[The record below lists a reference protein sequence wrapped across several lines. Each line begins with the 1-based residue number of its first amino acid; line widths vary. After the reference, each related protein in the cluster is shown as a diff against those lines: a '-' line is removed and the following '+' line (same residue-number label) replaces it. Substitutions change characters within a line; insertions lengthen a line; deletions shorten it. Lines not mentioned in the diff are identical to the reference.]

1 MTFGS
6 VGVVWF
12 WNALFPMEQST
23 VEIYNACYEGDLDLV
38 KRLITRGTSPW
49 VHDNQSNTLFHLCC
63 SSYHCGLDVLQ
74 YLIATSE
81 IVSCSDL
88 CNHEGSTPLHLA
100 CGAGKREFV
109 EFLIHGHHNDNFD
122 FGLPNYQGETPLY
135 FASRNGHEHI
145 VSLICTNPD
154 YMLDPDDIYQCIK
167 VAPNWDIMAILLRA
181 ISFKDFMTR
190 VRQEKHAKQIFKN
203 NATIQWKDSSSP
215 FFHQVA
221 RSGDLDI
228 VQYLVNEVECDVNCL
243 DSEAYTHPQC
253 NIHVKDKWD
262 RTPLHAAAE
271 CGQLQIAKF
280 LTEDMSVDINLV
292 GHYRET
298 PLYMACWHGHLPL
311 VEYFTSQYH
320 CNINLKDYYGR
331 HPLHVAA
338 CRGHL
343 EIVKHLV
350 DSKGCDINVSDDKG
364 YTPIHNTCNNGHLSV
379 VEYLSSKP
387 QCNLEVLDYT
397 GHQPLHY
404 ALCQGHKK
412 VVMLLREKVS
422 VDGIHQCIKSAVED
436 KVPGSMIE
444 LLVSKINIKKYL
456 TRRLEEDQ
464 PIFSSNDTV
473 LRDIIEADCPLHRAI
488 ELGCVDVTEYL
499 VNIGVFDIN
508 LKLKYRYNTPL
519 HIACEK
525 GHFEIVKM
533 LTNHPQCNID
543 AENNTKQRPL
553 HNACL
558 SGNVD
563 IVQHLMVEKGCD
575 VTAKDDWG
583 DTPLHEA
590 CTKGDFEIVKILT
603 NHPQCNI
610 EPENNR
616 KWRPLHLAC
625 QSGNVD
631 IVQHLVVEKGCDVTA
646 KDDWGDTPLHE
657 ACTKG
662 DFEIV
667 KILTNHPQCNIEPEN
682 NRKWRPLH
690 LACQSGNVDIVQH
703 LVVEKGCD
711 VTAKDDWGDTPLHEA
726 CTKGDFEIVKILTNH
741 PQCNI
746 EPENNRKWRPLHLAC
761 QSGNVDIVQH
771 LVVEKGCDV
780 TAKEDRY
787 GDTPLH
793 IACKQGHFEIV
804 KILTNHPQCN
814 IEAEN
819 IIKQRPLHK
828 TCQSGNVD
836 IVQHLVEDKGCDI
849 TAKDDSGNTPLHI
862 ACDLYYLDV
871 VKILTNCPT
880 CDIEAENNEHER
892 PLHLAYTAQYLFL
905 NFTEPKQSF
914 QFIIARARARARA
927 NRNLII
933 QLLVSKGCD
942 ISTVS
947 DRQLHS
953 NISRYQQALR
963 SSGEAKLRVVKCI
976 LTGPPGAGKSTL
988 KKRLLNESLT
998 EPSLSTGVVDAAIQV
1013 DSFRKLQQ
1021 HNAVV
1026 TTEWRTQDLDEEA
1039 VLMFENIASNT
1050 AQSHPPHPNIET
1062 VHPDRLVTCRD
1073 NIIDIRDDY
1082 TEKLEEDN
1090 NDSYSD
1096 GEVSITVQ
1104 EDAKR
1109 MGDLVEEIEE
1119 EEIDDNNVGFK
1130 ENTKTTKSNK
1140 GVDSLSK
1147 FVESIPIK
1155 KRKTYEE
1162 RSGQTTK
1169 DNHAMLHIIDTGGQ
1183 PEFHEMLPA
1192 LITGPAIN
1200 LLVFDLTI
1208 DLTSRYEITYRSSSG
1223 DSKPYQTSLTHEE
1236 VIFRSLASIACLRQN
1251 TIGWSFDEVP
1261 LKDESE
1267 PAAFLIA
1274 THRDCF
1280 PNEAEAQAKVDSV
1293 NNYLKL
1299 KIQTSGE
1306 LFNEDLVRYSTLD
1319 QVIFALDT
1327 RNDQTEIEE
1336 LRSILHQVIDRN
1348 FCELPV
1354 PASWCAFSLKL
1365 RKSKKSLHLLD
1376 ACFKIAQDCGIKDRE
1391 DFKSVLWFLHHR
1403 VGVIMYYPEVEGLG
1417 NIIITD
1423 LQLVFDR
1430 ITQLIT
1436 SCFTFEELGSVSS
1449 EKEFRDNGRFSE
1461 SHVKQLS
1468 SRKGDPLTPTRLV
1481 SLLKHLHIVAGPM
1494 KIKVGRKTENYY
1506 FMPCALKPAPVEE
1519 EQRDESICPAPLT
1532 IYFECGY
1539 TPVGVFCCLVV
1550 YLLSQ
1555 TSKSELEWKL
1565 HDKIVHHRNKITFI
1579 ISKYYDR
1586 ITLISRATYLE
1597 VWVDQK
1603 TPKLSLDVLCEQII
1617 STLHR
1622 GLETVTQS
1630 LHYTYK
1636 SHHFFGFICC
1646 CPECHSVPSHPA
1658 VVDEN
1663 DLAAECVLTREV
1675 MRLQERRHLVWS
1687 TKVYSLFPCIH
1698 YILCNT
1704 Y

>member
-1 MTFGS
+1 
-6 VGVVWF
+6 
-12 WNALFPMEQST
+12 MEQST
-23 VEIYNACYEGDLDLV
+23 VEICDACSKGDLDLV

-49 VHDNQSNTLFHLCC
+49 VCDDQGNTLFHLCC
-63 SSYHCGLDVLQ
+63 SSHHCGLDVLQ

-81 IVSCSDL
+81 IVSCIYRHND
-88 CNHEGSTPLHLA
+88 EGSTPLHLA
-100 CGAGKREFV
+100 CGAGKKEFV
-109 EFLIHGHHNDNFD
+109 EFLVQGQYNDI
-122 FGLPNYQGETPLY
+122 FGLFNYRWETPLY
-135 FASRNGHEHI
+135 FASRSGHSNI

-154 YMLDPDDIYQCIK
+154 YILDLDDIYQCIK
-167 VAPNWDIMAILLRA
+167 VAPNWDIMTILLRA
-181 ISFKDFMTR
+181 ISFNDFMTR
-190 VRQEKHAKQIFKN
+190 VRQESHVYLAKQIFQTSV
-203 NATIQWKDSSSP
+203 TIEWKDSSSP
-215 FFHQVA
+215 PLHQVA
-221 RSGDLDI
+221 ISGDLDI
-228 VQYLVNEVECDVNCL
+228 VQYLVNEVGCDVNGL
-243 DSEAYTHPQC
+243 DSEAYTPLHRAIEYGHLPIVQYLLSQPQC
-253 NIHVKDKWD
+253 NCET
-262 RTPLHAAAE
+262 RSNNCGMYPLHHAAE
-271 CGQLQIAKF
+271 LG
-280 LTEDMSVDINLV
+280 
-292 GHYRET
+292 Y
-298 PLYMACWHGHLPL
+298 
-311 VEYFTSQYH
+311 
-320 CNINLKDYYGR
+320 
-331 HPLHVAA
+331 
-338 CRGHL
+338 L
-343 EIVKHLV
+343 EIIKAL
-350 DSKGCDINVSDDKG
+350 DGRSDINVSDDKG
-364 YTPIHNTCNNGHLSV
+364 YTPIHNACNNGHLSV

-387 QCNLEVLDYT
+387 QCNLEVLDNT

-404 ALCQGHKK
+404 ALCQGHKE
-412 VVMLLREKVS
+412 VIMLLREKVS
-422 VDGIHQCIKSAVED
+422 VNGIHQCIKSAVED

-444 LLVSKINIKKYL
+444 LLVRKIGIKEYL
-456 TRRLEEDQ
+456 IRRLEEDKST
-464 PIFSSNDTV
+464 FSSNNTV
-473 LRDIIEADCPLHRAI
+473 FKDIIITDHYPLHMAV
-488 ELGCVDVTEYL
+488 EFGCVDVTEYL
-499 VNIGVFDIN
+499 VNIRVFNIN
-508 LKLKYRYNTPL
+508 LKSQIYPYNTPL

-525 GHFEIVKM
+525 GHFVI
-533 LTNHPQCNID
+533 
-543 AENNTKQRPL
+543 A
-553 HNACL
+553 
-558 SGNVD
+558 
-563 IVQHLMVEKGCD
+563 
-575 VTAKDDWG
+575 
-583 DTPLHEA
+583 
-590 CTKGDFEIVKILT
+590 KILT

-610 EPENNR
+610 EAENKYNQ
-616 KWRPLHLAC
+616 RPLHEAC

-646 KDDWGDTPLHE
+646 KDSYSDTPLHD
-657 ACTKG
+657 ACEKG
-662 DFEIV
+662 HFEIV
-667 KILTNHPQCNIEPEN
+667 KILTNHPQCNIEVEN
-682 NRKWRPLH
+682 DHKQRPLH
-690 LACQSGNVDIVQH
+690 IACLSGNVDIVQHLVVEKDCDVTAKSNCGSTPLHVACGNDHFEIVKMLTNHPQCNIEAENNNKQRPLHIACHSGNVDIVQHLVVEKVCDVTAKSNWGNTPLHVACENDHFEIVKILTNHPQCNIEAENNDKQRPLHKACYSGNVDIVQH

-711 VTAKDDWGDTPLHEA
+711 VTAKDDY
-726 CTKGDFEIVKILTNH
+726 
-741 PQCNI
+741 
-746 EPENNRKWRPLHLAC
+746 
-761 QSGNVDIVQH
+761 GNT
-771 LVVEKGCDV
+771 L
-780 TAKEDRY
+780 
-787 GDTPLH
+787 LH
-793 IACKQGHFEIV
+793 IACKSCNFAMV
-804 KILTNHPQCN
+804 KLLTNHPQCN

-819 IIKQRPLHK
+819 KDCNRPLHIA
-828 TCQSGNVD
+828 CQSGNAN

-849 TAKDDSGNTPLHI
+849 TAKGDYGNTPLHI
-862 ACDLYYLDV
+862 ACGLYYLDV

-892 PLHLAYTAQYLFL
+892 PLHLAYTPGYSSFYYTDPTFFYQRLTAKAR
-905 NFTEPKQSF
+905 PK
-914 QFIIARARARARA
+914 A
-927 NRNLII
+927 NRKLII

-942 ISTVS
+942 ISIIS

-976 LTGPPGAGKSTL
+976 LTGPPCAGKSTL

-1039 VLMFENIASNT
+1039 VLMFENISSNT
-1050 AQSHPPHPNIET
+1050 AHSHPSHPNIET
-1062 VHPDRLVTCRD
+1062 VHPDRSVTCRD

-1082 TEKLEEDN
+1082 TDELEEDSS
-1090 NDSYSD
+1090 DSYSD

-1109 MGDLVEEIEE
+1109 MGDMVEEIEE

-1147 FVESIPIK
+1147 FVESIPLK
-1155 KRKTYEE
+1155 KRKIYEE

-1280 PNEAEAQAKVDSV
+1280 PNEAEAQVKVDSV
-1293 NNYLKL
+1293 NNHLKL
-1299 KIQTSGE
+1299 KIQASGE
-1306 LFNEDLVRYSTLD
+1306 LFNEDLVQYSTPD

-1327 RNDQTEIEE
+1327 RNDRTEIEE

-1348 FCELPV
+1348 FHELSV

-1376 ACFKIAQDCGIKDRE
+1376 ACFKMAQDCGIKDRE

-1403 VGVIMYYPEVEGLG
+1403 VGVIMHYPEVEGLG
-1417 NIIITD
+1417 NIVITD

-1436 SCFTFEELGSVSS
+1436 SCFTFKELKSASS
-1449 EKEFRDNGRFSE
+1449 EKEFHENGRFSE
-1461 SHVKQLS
+1461 SHVKRLS
-1468 SRKGDPLTPTRLV
+1468 SKKRDPLTPTILV

-1494 KIKVGRKTENYY
+1494 KIKVGRKSENYY

-1565 HDKIVHHRNKITFI
+1565 YDKVVHHRNKITFNVGE
-1579 ISKYYDR
+1579 YYDCV
-1586 ITLISRATYLE
+1586 TLISRATYLE
-1597 VWVDQK
+1597 VWVDQM

-1636 SHHFFGFICC
+1636 SCHFFGFSCC
-1646 CPECHSVPSHPA
+1646 CLSCTSHPPHPA
-1658 VVDEN
+1658 VVNKN
-1663 DLAAECVLTREV
+1663 DLAAKCVLTGDLIF
-1675 MRLQERRHLVWS
+1675 LQERRHLVWS

>member
-6 VGVVWF
+6 VGVVWL
-12 WNALFPMEQST
+12 WNALFSMEQST
-23 VEIYNACYEGDLDLV
+23 VEICDACSKGDLDLV

-49 VHDNQSNTLFHLCC
+49 VRDDQENTLFHLCC

-81 IVSCSDL
+81 IVSCGYL
-88 CNHEGSTPLHLA
+88 RNNEGSTPLHLS
-100 CGAGKREFV
+100 CGAGKKEFV
-109 EFLIHGHHNDNFD
+109 EFLIHGHYNNHND
-122 FGLPNYQGETPLY
+122 FGLPNYHWETPLY
-135 FASRNGHEHI
+135 FASRNGHSNI

-154 YMLDPDDIYQCIK
+154 YILDPDDIYQCIK
-167 VAPNWDIMAILLRA
+167 VAPNWDTMTILLRA
-181 ISFKDFMTR
+181 ISFNDFMTR
-190 VRQEKHAKQIFKN
+190 VRQENHMYLAKQFFQTSV
-203 NATIQWKDSSSP
+203 TIQWKDSSSP
-215 FFHQVA
+215 PLHQVA
-221 RSGDLDI
+221 MSGDLDI
-228 VQYLVNEVECDVNCL
+228 VQYLVNEVGCDVNSL
-243 DSEAYTHPQC
+243 DSEAYTPLHRAIEYGHLPIVQYLLSQPQC
-253 NIHVKDKWD
+253 NCET
-262 RTPLHAAAE
+262 RSNNCGMYPLHHAA
-271 CGQLQIAKF
+271 GF
-280 LTEDMSVDINLV
+280 
-292 GHYRET
+292 GY
-298 PLYMACWHGHLPL
+298 
-311 VEYFTSQYH
+311 
-320 CNINLKDYYGR
+320 
-331 HPLHVAA
+331 
-338 CRGHL
+338 L
-343 EIVKHLV
+343 EIVKAL
-350 DSKGCDINVSDDKG
+350 DGRGCDINVSDDKG
-364 YTPIHNTCNNGHLSV
+364 YTPIHNACNNGHLSV

-387 QCNLEVLDYT
+387 QCNLEVLDNT

-404 ALCQGHKK
+404 ALCQGHKE

-436 KVPGSMIE
+436 KVPGSMVE
-444 LLVSKINIKKYL
+444 LLVRKISIKEYL

-464 PIFSSNDTV
+464 PTFSSNDTV
-473 LRDIIEADCPLHRAI
+473 LSDIIADDYPLHMAI
-488 ELGCVDVTEYL
+488 ELGCVDVTGYL

-508 LKLKYRYNTPL
+508 LKLKIFDINFRSQLFHSYMYTSICYWGNTPL

-525 GHFEIVKM
+525 GHFEIVK
-533 LTNHPQCNID
+533 
-543 AENNTKQRPL
+543 
-553 HNACL
+553 
-558 SGNVD
+558 
-563 IVQHLMVEKGCD
+563 
-575 VTAKDDWG
+575 
-583 DTPLHEA
+583 
-590 CTKGDFEIVKILT
+590 ILT

-610 EPENNR
+610 EAENYH
-616 KWRPLHLAC
+616 KERPLHKAC

-631 IVQHLVVEKGCDVTA
+631 IVQHLVVEKGCDVNTA
-646 KDDWGDTPLHE
+646 EVNWVNNTPLHR
-657 ACTKG
+657 ACEKG
-662 DFEIV
+662 HFEIV
-667 KILTNHPQCNIEPEN
+667 KILTNHPQCNIEVEN
-682 NRKWRPLH
+682 KDCNRPLH
-690 LACQSGNVDIVQH
+690 KACLSGNANIVQYLVEDKGCDITAKDLRDSTPLHIACEKSNFEIVKILTNHPQCNIEVENDSKQRPIHIACQSENVDIVQH

-711 VTAKDDWGDTPLHEA
+711 VTAK
-726 CTKGDFEIVKILTNH
+726 
-741 PQCNI
+741 
-746 EPENNRKWRPLHLAC
+746 
-761 QSGNVDIVQH
+761 NVH
-771 LVVEKGCDV
+771 
-780 TAKEDRY
+780 
-787 GDTPLH
+787 
-793 IACKQGHFEIV
+793 
-804 KILTNHPQCN
+804 
-814 IEAEN
+814 
-819 IIKQRPLHK
+819 
-828 TCQSGNVD
+828 
-836 IVQHLVEDKGCDI
+836 
-849 TAKDDSGNTPLHI
+849 GNTPLHI
-862 ACDLYYLDV
+862 ACRLYYLDV
-871 VKILTNCPT
+871 VKILTNCPA
-880 CDIEAENNEHER
+880 CDIEAENNAHER
-892 PLHLAYTAQYLFL
+892 PLHLAYTSGYLS
-905 NFTEPKQSF
+905 N
-914 QFIIARARARARA
+914 RVRA

-933 QLLVSKGCD
+933 QLLASKGCD
-942 ISTVS
+942 ISIVS
-947 DRQLHS
+947 DRRLYF
-953 NISRYQQALR
+953 NISRYQQALC

-976 LTGPPGAGKSTL
+976 LTGPPCAGKSTL

-1039 VLMFENIASNT
+1039 VLMYENISSNT

-1062 VHPDRLVTCRD
+1062 VHPDRSVTCRD
-1073 NIIDIRDDY
+1073 NIIDHNIRDDY
-1082 TEKLEEDN
+1082 GNELGEDSS
-1090 NDSYSD
+1090 DSYSD
-1096 GEVSITVQ
+1096 GEVSIMVQ
-1104 EDAKR
+1104 EDAEG
-1109 MGDLVEEIEE
+1109 MGDMVEEIEE

-1130 ENTKTTKSNK
+1130 ENSETTKSNE
-1140 GVDSLSK
+1140 GVYSLSK
-1147 FVESIPIK
+1147 FVESIPVK

-1162 RSGQTTK
+1162 RSGLTTK

-1280 PNEAEAQAKVDSV
+1280 PNEAQAQAKVDSV
-1293 NNYLKL
+1293 NNHLKL

-1306 LFNEDLVRYSTLD
+1306 LFSENLVQYSTPD
-1319 QVIFALDT
+1319 QAIFPLDT

-1348 FCELPV
+1348 FHELPV

-1365 RKSKKSLHLLD
+1365 RKSKRSLHLLD
-1376 ACFKIAQDCGIKDRE
+1376 ACFKMAQECGIKDRE

-1403 VGVIMYYPEVEGLG
+1403 VGVIMHYPEVEGLG
-1417 NIIITD
+1417 NIVITD

-1436 SCFTFEELGSVSS
+1436 SCFTFKELGSASS
-1449 EKEFRDNGRFSE
+1449 EKEFHDNGRFSE

-1468 SRKGDPLTPTRLV
+1468 SKKRDPLTPTILV

-1506 FMPCALKPAPVEE
+1506 FMPCALKPASVEE

-1550 YLLSQ
+1550 YFLSQ
-1555 TSKSELEWKL
+1555 TSKSELEWEL

-1579 ISKYYDR
+1579 IGKYHDR

-1597 VWVDQK
+1597 VWVDQM

-1636 SHHFFGFICC
+1636 SRHFFGFPCC
-1646 CPECHSVPSHPA
+1646 CPEYHTLPSHPA
-1658 VVDEN
+1658 IVDVN

-1675 MRLQERRHLVWS
+1675 MHLKERRHLVWS

>member
-1 MTFGS
+1 
-6 VGVVWF
+6 
-12 WNALFPMEQST
+12 MEQST
-23 VEIYNACYEGDLDLV
+23 VEICDACSKGDLDLV
-38 KRLITRGTSPW
+38 KRLITRSTSPW
-49 VHDNQSNTLFHLCC
+49 VHDDQSNTLVHLCC
-63 SSYHCGLDVLQ
+63 SSHHCGLDVLQ

-81 IVSCSDL
+81 IVSCSYL
-88 CNHEGSTPLHLA
+88 RNNEGSTPLHLS
-100 CGAGKREFV
+100 CGAGKKEFV
-109 EFLIHGHHNDNFD
+109 EFLIHGHYNNHND
-122 FGLPNYQGETPLY
+122 FGLPNYQGKTPLY
-135 FASRNGHEHI
+135 FASRNGHSNI

-154 YMLDPDDIYQCIK
+154 YILDPNDIYQCIK

-181 ISFKDFMTR
+181 ISFNDFMTR
-190 VRQEKHAKQIFKN
+190 VRQQNHVYLAKQIFKTSV
-203 NATIQWKDSSSP
+203 TIQWKDSNSP
-215 FFHQVA
+215 PLHQVA

-228 VQYLVNEVECDVNCL
+228 VQYLVNEVGCDVNGL
-243 DSEAYTHPQC
+243 DNEAYTPLHRAIEYGHLPIVQYLLSQPQC
-253 NIHVKDKWD
+253 NCET
-262 RTPLHAAAE
+262 RSNNCGMYPLHHAA
-271 CGQLQIAKF
+271 GF
-280 LTEDMSVDINLV
+280 
-292 GHYRET
+292 GY
-298 PLYMACWHGHLPL
+298 
-311 VEYFTSQYH
+311 
-320 CNINLKDYYGR
+320 
-331 HPLHVAA
+331 
-338 CRGHL
+338 L
-343 EIVKHLV
+343 EIIKAL
-350 DSKGCDINVSDDKG
+350 DGRGCDINVLDDKG
-364 YTPIHNTCNNGHLSV
+364 YTPIHIACNNGHLSV

-387 QCNLEVLDYT
+387 QCNLEVLDNT

-404 ALCQGHKK
+404 ALCQGHKE

-444 LLVSKINIKKYL
+444 LLVRKIGIKEYL

-464 PIFSSNDTV
+464 PTFSSNNTV
-473 LRDIIEADCPLHRAI
+473 LSDIIEADCPLHKAV

-499 VNIGVFDIN
+499 VNIEVFDIN
-508 LKLKYRYNTPL
+508 AY
-519 HIACEK
+519 IAFK
-525 GHFEIVKM
+525 WHFI
-533 LTNHPQCNID
+533 
-543 AENNTKQRPL
+543 TKRCTPL
-553 HNACL
+553 HNAC
-558 SGNVD
+558 GEG
-563 IVQHLMVEKGCD
+563 H
-575 VTAKDDWG
+575 
-583 DTPLHEA
+583 
-590 CTKGDFEIVKILT
+590 FEIVKILT
-603 NHPQCNI
+603 NHLQCNI
-610 EPENNR
+610 EVENNH
-616 KWRPLHLAC
+616 KQRPLHKAC

-646 KDDWGDTPLHE
+646 KDGDRDTPLHE
-657 ACTKG
+657 AC
-662 DFEIV
+662 
-667 KILTNHPQCNIEPEN
+667 
-682 NRKWRPLH
+682 RK
-690 LACQSGNVDIVQH
+690 
-703 LVVEKGCD
+703 
-711 VTAKDDWGDTPLHEA
+711 
-726 CTKGDFEIVKILTNH
+726 
-741 PQCNI
+741 
-746 EPENNRKWRPLHLAC
+746 
-761 QSGNVDIVQH
+761 
-771 LVVEKGCDV
+771 
-780 TAKEDRY
+780 
-787 GDTPLH
+787 
-793 IACKQGHFEIV
+793 GHFEIV

-819 IIKQRPLHK
+819 KYKRRPLHEACQSGNVGIVRHLVVEKGCNVAAKDGDSDTPLHKACRRGHFEIVKILTNHPQCNIEAENNSKQRPLHLA
-828 TCQSGNVD
+828 CQSGNVDIVRHLVVEKGCNVTTKDGDSDTPLHKACRRGQFEIVKILTNHPQCNIETEDNRKQRPLHNACWSGNVD
-836 IVQHLVEDKGCDI
+836 IVQHLVVEKGCDVN
-849 TAKDDSGNTPLHI
+849 AKDENSDTPLHE
-862 ACDLYYLDV
+862 ACRMTHFEI
-871 VKILTNCPT
+871 VKILTNHPQCN
-880 CDIEAENNEHER
+880 IEAENNDKQR
-892 PLHLAYTAQYLFL
+892 PLHLAGYLSL
-905 NFTEPKQSF
+905 KTRT
-914 QFIIARARARARA
+914 RAKADK
-927 NRNLII
+927 NLII
-933 QLLVSKGCD
+933 QLLVSKGCE
-942 ISTVS
+942 ISIVNN
-947 DRQLHS
+947 RQLYS
-953 NISRYQQALR
+953 YISRYRQALC

-1050 AQSHPPHPNIET
+1050 AYSHPPPPNIET
-1062 VHPDRLVTCRD
+1062 VHPDRSVTCRD

-1082 TEKLEEDN
+1082 GNELGEDRS
-1090 NDSYSD
+1090 DSYSD
-1096 GEVSITVQ
+1096 GEVSIIVQ
-1104 EDAKR
+1104 EDAEG
-1109 MGDLVEEIEE
+1109 MGDMVEEIEE
-1119 EEIDDNNVGFK
+1119 EEIDDNVGFK
-1130 ENTKTTKSNK
+1130 ENTETTKSNE
-1140 GVDSLSK
+1140 GINSLSK
-1147 FVESIPIK
+1147 VVENIPLK

-1280 PNEAEAQAKVDSV
+1280 PNEAKAQAKVDLV
-1293 NNYLKL
+1293 NNHLKL
-1299 KIQTSGE
+1299 KIQASTE
-1306 LFNEDLVRYSTLD
+1306 LFNEGLVQCSTVNE
-1319 QVIFALDT
+1319 VIFPLDT
-1327 RNDQTEIEE
+1327 RNDQEKIVE
-1336 LRSILHQVIDRN
+1336 LRSLLHKVISN
-1348 FCELPV
+1348 KFHELPV
-1354 PASWCAFSLKL
+1354 PASWCVFSLKL

-1376 ACFKIAQDCGIKDRE
+1376 TCYKMAQECGIKDKQ

-1403 VGVIMYYPEVEGLG
+1403 VGVIMHYPEVEGLG
-1417 NIIITD
+1417 NIVITD

-1430 ITQLIT
+1430 ITHLIT
-1436 SCFTFEELGSVSS
+1436 SCFTFEELGNASF
-1449 EKEFRDNGRFSE
+1449 EKEFSDNGRFSK
-1461 SHVKQLS
+1461 SLVKQLS

-1494 KIKVGRKTENYY
+1494 KIKVGRKIENYY
-1506 FMPCALKPAPVEE
+1506 FMPCALKPTPVEE

-1586 ITLISRATYLE
+1586 ITLISRATFLE

-1636 SHHFFGFICC
+1636 SCHFFGFICC
-1646 CPECHSVPSHPA
+1646 CPECHSLPSHPA
-1658 VVDEN
+1658 IVDVN